1 MILWLHVYPKWLLC
15 VSSHPRFLARESE
28 SAHGRFSRD
37 ATVVTCIL
45 CHVHVHDLF
54 LIVLSPAA
62 RFVFSTPYTP
72 GGKAHGDI
80 HEQYMRKTILITA
93 ESFPYVKRRSRVV
106 AAEKVIPIP
115 VFHSHVG
122 PIPVFLFP
130 CWSHSCVSI
139 PMLAPFLFPFQCRSH
154 SHVGSYFCISIPMLA
169 QLCFHSGVGPI
180 PMLVPF
186 RVTIPFFHSSI
197 GPFVCF
203 HSHVGPI
210 PVFPFQC

>member
-1 MILWLHVYPKWLLC
+1 MF
-15 VSSHPRFLARESE
+15 VS
-28 SAHGRFSRD
+28 
-37 ATVVTCIL
+37 
-45 CHVHVHDLF
+45 
-54 LIVLSPAA
+54 SPAA

-106 AAEKVIPIP
+106 AAEKVN
-115 VFHSHVG
+115 

-139 PMLAPFLFPFQCRSH
+139 PVSIPFPCWFYSCVPFPCWPNRFH
-154 SHVGSYFCISIPMLA
+154 SHVGHIPV
-169 QLCFHSGVGPI
+169 SI

-186 RVTIPFFHSSI
+186 RVSIPCFHSSI
-197 GPFVCF
+197 GPFLCF